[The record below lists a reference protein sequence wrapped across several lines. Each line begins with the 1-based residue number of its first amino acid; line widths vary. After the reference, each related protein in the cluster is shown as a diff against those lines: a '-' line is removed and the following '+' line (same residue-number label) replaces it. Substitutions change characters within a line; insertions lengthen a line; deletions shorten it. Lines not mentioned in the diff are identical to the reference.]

1 MICTELEFCTRKGC
15 SRKRT
20 RSEKGRNWVFLNL
33 GRERWSFPRTTGIP
47 SLQQAQRGLDAGAGP
62 LGRRSHWLS
71 SKDSAGR
78 GRVLQ
83 LPGCVRNCTPLTV
96 SSPRPKSGTPP
107 ADLGQFLNKPPE
119 ILLEASRETNNA
131 LAMVPSAEAPPP
143 QSLLC
148 YPNFSPKSEYIEMC
162 GLELCPDADERP
174 GPAQK
179 EGESKDVASIQP
191 GTNSCTKHRSLVSR

>member
-1 MICTELEFCTRKGC
+1 MEFSQDNGDTKLTA
-15 SRKRT
+15 SPT
-20 RSEKGRNWVFLNL
+20 RSGRRCRPPGEEEPLA
-33 GRERWSFPRTTGIP
+33 
-47 SLQQAQRGLDAGAGP
+47 LQQGQRGTGASPSATGVRAELHSSDCQLAQTEIRDATS
-62 LGRRSHWLS
+62 RSRTIPKQTS
-71 SKDSAGR
+71 
-78 GRVLQ
+78 
-83 LPGCVRNCTPLTV
+83 RNP
-96 SSPRPKSGTPP
+96 
-107 ADLGQFLNKPPE
+107 
-119 ILLEASRETNNA
+119 LLEASRETNNA

-148 YPNFSPKSEYIEMC
+148 YPNFSRKSEYIEMC